1 MIRKAK
7 WKGYTAIAIGC
18 LVGFFALW
26 KGISFAQQAGHG
38 EFPTLGFA
46 AGYLLR
52 ITVVL
57 YCAFIAR
64 RHLSSQPLSH
74 SPWQSAGWARIVIG
88 AVILAVCIK
97 QFVWPSP
104 GSYQPSTPGEI
115 VGYLFVKVLFFPGL
129 GLGLVVWG
137 IARAFAKVESA

>member
-1 MIRKAK
+1 MIRKSK
-7 WKGYTAIAIGC
+7 WKGYTAIAIGS
-18 LVGFFALW
+18 LVGVFALW
-26 KGISFAQQAGHG
+26 KGISLAQQAARG
-38 EFPTLGFA
+38 EFPTLGSA

-52 ITVVL
+52 LTVVF

-88 AVILAVCIK
+88 TVILAVCIQ
-97 QFVWPSP
+97 QFVWPPP
-104 GSYQPSTPGEI
+104 GLYQPTTPGEAA
-115 VGYLFVKVLFFPGL
+115 GYWFAKVLLFPGL

-137 IARAFAKVESA
+137 IARAFAKVDPA